1 MSQERKNKKNKQK
14 KQKILFAVI
23 ACLSVVALVMVTVAV
38 ASVVSSK
45 NVQRFDE
52 NVTDTSSVEEKT
64 SYEIEKLSVPLDDLE
79 VQINDIISDVQ
90 KQVGGDWSV
99 YVTIPKTGDSMSI
112 NNKKLQAASVIKLF
126 IMCTFYEDYDALK
139 KEYKDVYDIDEL
151 MSDMIILSDNDAADA
166 LVRMIGH
173 GDSIE
178 KKKKIN
184 EFCKKYGFNDTN
196 MDRLMRED
204 NVVNDNFTTV
214 EDTGKLLQMIYEGRF
229 PHTSDMMNY
238 MEHQDRKHKLPA
250 GVPENVRTANKTGE
264 LEDCQNDACIV
275 FTKYPYI
282 IVVMVDDVYDYQI
295 PIDAIADISTAAY
308 NYIAP
313 KL

>member
-1 MSQERKNKKNKQK
+1 MSQERKKKKNKQK
-14 KQKILFAVI
+14 EQKILFAGI
-23 ACLSVVALVMVTVAV
+23 ACLSVAALVMVTAAV

-178 KKKKIN
+178 GRKKIN

-295 PIDAIADISTAAY
+295 PIDAIADISTATY